1 MTKRRVIK
9 AARILQRA
17 WRAHVALGQGGG
29 TVGETRAHPRREM
42 NAASEKLQTLKDDVD
57 IWLL

>member
-1 MTKRRVIK
+1 M
-9 AARILQRA
+9 
-17 WRAHVALGQGGG
+17 ALGQGGG